1 MKFWKGLNKMS
12 NLLHSNRKLSDLQ
25 PESTF
30 DDKDLN
36 NNNEEK
42 DTKITKKR
50 AEKSVNM
57 KIGKSARDFLVA
69 MVMLSYA
76 KNQKDAVNILVAKFK
91 ESLTPAE
98 AQLFDQQ
105 LAILK
110 NKPTGRMLG

>member
-1 MKFWKGLNKMS
+1 MS
-12 NLLHSNRKLSDLQ
+12 NLLHTNRDLKDLQ

-30 DDKDLN
+30 SNDDLN
-36 NNNEEK
+36 DNNEEK

-76 KNQKDAVNILVAKFK
+76 KNQKDAVNTLVAKFK

>member
-25 PESTF
+25 PENTF
-30 DDKDLN
+30 NDKDL

>member
-1 MKFWKGLNKMS
+1 MS

-30 DDKDLN
+30 DDKDL
-36 NNNEEK
+36 NNEEK

-76 KNQKDAVNILVAKFK
+76 KNQKDAVNTLVAKFK

>member
-1 MKFWKGLNKMS
+1 MS
-12 NLLHSNRKLSDLQ
+12 NLLRTNRELKDLQ
-25 PESTF
+25 PKSTF

-36 NNNEEK
+36 NEGK

-76 KNQKDAVNILVAKFK
+76 KNQKDAVNILVARFK

>member
-1 MKFWKGLNKMS
+1 MS

-25 PESTF
+25 PKSTF
-30 DDKDLN
+30 DDKDL
-36 NNNEEK
+36 NNEEK

-76 KNQKDAVNILVAKFK
+76 KNQKDAVNTLVAKFK

-105 LAILK
+105 LNILR
-110 NKPTGRMLG
+110 NKATGRMLG

>member
-1 MKFWKGLNKMS
+1 MS
-12 NLLHSNRKLSDLQ
+12 NLLHSNRDLSDLQ
-25 PESTF
+25 PKNTF
-30 DDKDLN
+30 DDKDL
-36 NNNEEK
+36 NNEEK
-42 DTKITKKR
+42 DTKITKKKS
-50 AEKSVNM
+50 EKSVNM
-57 KIGKSARDFLVA
+57 KVSKSSRDFLVA

-76 KNQKDAVNILVAKFK
+76 KNQKDAVNTLVAKFK

>member
-1 MKFWKGLNKMS
+1 MS
-12 NLLHSNRKLSDLQ
+12 NLLHSNRKLSDLH

-30 DDKDLN
+30 DDKDL
-36 NNNEEK
+36 NNEEK

-76 KNQKDAVNILVAKFK
+76 KNQKDAVNTLVAKFK

>member
-1 MKFWKGLNKMS
+1 MS
-12 NLLHSNRKLSDLQ
+12 NLLNSNRDLKDLQ
-25 PESTF
+25 PKSTF
-30 DDKDLN
+30 NDKDLN
-36 NNNEEK
+36 SNEEKEHK

-57 KIGKSARDFLVA
+57 KIGKSSRDFLVA

-76 KNQKDAVNILVAKFK
+76 KNQKDAVNTLVAKFK

>member
-1 MKFWKGLNKMS
+1 MS
-12 NLLHSNRKLSDLQ
+12 NLLHTNRNLSDLQ

-30 DDKDLN
+30 DDKNL
-36 NNNEEK
+36 NNNEEKEHK

>member
-1 MKFWKGLNKMS
+1 MS

-25 PESTF
+25 PKSTF
-30 DDKDLN
+30 DDKDL
-36 NNNEEK
+36 NNEEK

>member
-1 MKFWKGLNKMS
+1 MS
-12 NLLHSNRKLSDLQ
+12 NLLNSNRDLKDLQ
-25 PESTF
+25 PKSTF
-30 DDKDLN
+30 SSDDLKQEKQKDN
-36 NNNEEK
+36 GKEAH
-42 DTKITKKR
+42 KITKKH

-57 KIGKSARDFLVA
+57 KISKSSRDFLVA

>member
-1 MKFWKGLNKMS
+1 MS

-30 DDKDLN
+30 DDKDL
-36 NNNEEK
+36 NNEEK

-76 KNQKDAVNILVAKFK
+76 KNQKDAVNILVTKFK

>member
-1 MKFWKGLNKMS
+1 MS
-12 NLLHSNRKLSDLQ
+12 NLLNSNRDLKDLQ
-25 PESTF
+25 PKSTF
-30 DDKDLN
+30 DDKDL
-36 NNNEEK
+36 NNEEK
-42 DTKITKKR
+42 DTKITKKKS
-50 AEKSVNM
+50 EKSVNM
-57 KIGKSARDFLVA
+57 KVSKSSRDFLVA

-76 KNQKDAVNILVAKFK
+76 KNQKDAVNILVARFK

>member
-1 MKFWKGLNKMS
+1 MS
-12 NLLHSNRKLSDLQ
+12 NLLRTNRELKDLQ
-25 PESTF
+25 PKSTF
-30 DDKDLN
+30 DDKDL
-36 NNNEEK
+36 NNEEK

-76 KNQKDAVNILVAKFK
+76 KNQKDAVNILVTKFK

>member
-69 MVMLSYA
+69 MVILSYA

>member
-1 MKFWKGLNKMS
+1 MS
-12 NLLHSNRKLSDLQ
+12 NLLHTNRELKDLQ
-25 PESTF
+25 PKNTF
-30 DDKDLN
+30 NSKDLN
-36 NNNEEK
+36 NEEKEHK
-42 DTKITKKR
+42 DTKITKKKR
-50 AEKSVNM
+50 EKSVNM
-57 KIGKSARDFLVA
+57 KISKSSRDFLVA

-76 KNQKDAVNILVAKFK
+76 KNQKDAVNTLVAKFK

>member
-1 MKFWKGLNKMS
+1 MS
-12 NLLHSNRKLSDLQ
+12 NLLNSNRDLKDLQ
-25 PESTF
+25 PKSTF
-30 DDKDLN
+30 SSDDLKQEKQKDN
-36 NNNEEK
+36 GKEAH
-42 DTKITKKR
+42 KITKKR

-76 KNQKDAVNILVAKFK
+76 KNQKDAVNTLVAKFK

>member
-1 MKFWKGLNKMS
+1 MS
-12 NLLHSNRKLSDLQ
+12 NILRTNRELKDLQ
-25 PESTF
+25 PKSTF
-30 DDKDLN
+30 DDKDL
-36 NNNEEK
+36 NNEEK

-76 KNQKDAVNILVAKFK
+76 KNQKDAVNTLVAKFK

>member
-1 MKFWKGLNKMS
+1 MS
-12 NLLHSNRKLSDLQ
+12 NLLRTNRELKDLQ
-25 PESTF
+25 PKSTF
-30 DDKDLN
+30 NDKDL
-36 NNNEEK
+36 NNEEK

-76 KNQKDAVNILVAKFK
+76 KNQKDAVNILDAKFK

-105 LAILK
+105 LPILK
-110 NKPTGRMLG
+110 NKPPGRMLG

>member
-1 MKFWKGLNKMS
+1 MS

-25 PESTF
+25 PKSTF
-30 DDKDLN
+30 DDKDL
-36 NNNEEK
+36 NNEEK

-76 KNQKDAVNILVAKFK
+76 KNQKDAVNTLVAKFK

>member
-1 MKFWKGLNKMS
+1 MS
-12 NLLHSNRKLSDLQ
+12 NLLHTNRELKDLQ
-25 PESTF
+25 PKSTF

-36 NNNEEK
+36 NNEEKEHK

-76 KNQKDAVNILVAKFK
+76 KNQKDAVNTLVAKFK

>member
-1 MKFWKGLNKMS
+1 MS
-12 NLLHSNRKLSDLQ
+12 NLLHTNRKLSDLQ

-30 DDKDLN
+30 DDNDL
-36 NNNEEK
+36 NNEEK
-42 DTKITKKR
+42 DTKITKKKS
-50 AEKSVNM
+50 EKSVNM
-57 KIGKSARDFLVA
+57 KVSKSSRDFLVA

-76 KNQKDAVNILVAKFK
+76 KNQKDAVNTLVAKFK

>member
-1 MKFWKGLNKMS
+1 MS
-12 NLLHSNRKLSDLQ
+12 NLLHTNRKLSDLQ

-76 KNQKDAVNILVAKFK
+76 KNQKDAVNILVARFK

>member
-1 MKFWKGLNKMS
+1 MS
-12 NLLHSNRKLSDLQ
+12 NLLRTNRELKDLQ
-25 PESTF
+25 PKSTF
-30 DDKDLN
+30 DDKDL
-36 NNNEEK
+36 NNEEK

>member
-1 MKFWKGLNKMS
+1 MS
-12 NLLHSNRKLSDLQ
+12 NLLHSNRNLSDPQ
-25 PESTF
+25 PENTF
-30 DDKDLN
+30 NDKDLN
-36 NNNEEK
+36 NEGK

-76 KNQKDAVNILVAKFK
+76 KNQKDAVNILVARFK